1 MNRTEKERAVV
12 ELREMLAGA
21 TLVVIVNQ
29 HGMTVAE
36 STRLRRQMRDAGA
49 AFRVAKNSLAI
60 LAVHGTGLE
69 PLAGLFRGPTAIAW
83 SEDPVAA
90 ARVIVDY
97 ADDHDAITVLGGI
110 LDDRTL
116 DVPAVVTL
124 SRVPSLDEL
133 RGRIVGLIQAPA
145 GRVAACTQA
154 AGGQIAR
161 VLAARARQDEAA

>member
-1 MNRTEKERAVV
+1 MNRREKEQVV
-12 ELREMLAGA
+12 AELRETLADA
-21 TLVVIVNQ
+21 TLVVIVSQ

-36 STRLRRQMRDAGA
+36 STRLRRQMREAGA
-49 AFRVAKNSLAI
+49 AFRVAKNSLAS
-60 LAVHGTGLE
+60 LAVSGTGLE
-69 PLAGLFRGPTAIAW
+69 PLAELLQGPTAIAW

-90 ARVIVDY
+90 ARVIVGY
-97 ADDHDAITVLGGI
+97 ADDNRGITVLGGI

-116 DVPAVVTL
+116 DVPSVVTL
-124 SRVPSLDEL
+124 ARVPSLDEL
-133 RGRIVGLIQAPA
+133 RGRLVGLLQAPA